1 MKKFYDSIGYLT
13 KWCSYNKVDINWN
26 KSEIMFIT
34 NKQNITIPEFIN
46 ISGNNVKVVTEFKL
60 LGIIIDN
67 KLNFKS
73 NTAKIKRSINIRL
86 YSIQKL
92 FQLPLAVKIQ
102 FLKTFILPYFDYCA
116 TLCICYSKSI
126 LQKLANSYNNCIFKI
141 INVKSV
147 HDSIINSSEDF
158 NKWNTLLEQ
167 YGLNGFQHRLIIR
180 LATYIQNVFFDLGA
194 NIGDS
199 AENFLS
205 VLDKAI
211 SENDIK
217 KVVLAN
223 KLKENW
229 IMYLI
234 EGNSKFDQSLL
245 NLKNKYSNKQH

>member
-1 MKKFYDSIGYLT
+1 
-13 KWCSYNKVDINWN
+13 
-26 KSEIMFIT
+26 MFIT

-116 TLCICYSKSI
+116 TLCIYYSKSI
-126 LQKLANSYNNCIFKI
+126 LQKLANSYNNCIFKL

-180 LATYIQNVFFDLGA
+180 LATYIQKIFCYSNSPS
-194 NIGDS
+194 N
-199 AENFLS
+199 
-205 VLDKAI
+205 
-211 SENDIK
+211 
-217 KVVLAN
+217 LAN
-223 KLKENW
+223 CFTLNNDLNKSYNLRNLLELKLPDK
-229 IMYLI
+229 
-234 EGNSKFDQSLL
+234 G
-245 NLKNKYSNKQH
+245 KYND

>member
-1 MKKFYDSIGYLT
+1 MFFSILFADDTTLSQNSDNYDNLMKKFYDSIGYLT
-13 KWCSYNKVDINWN
+13 KWCSFNKVDINWK

-34 NKQNITIPEFIN
+34 NKQNITFPEFIN

-102 FLKTFILPYFDYCA
+102 FLKTFILAYTLIIVPPYVY
-116 TLCICYSKSI
+116 II
-126 LQKLANSYNNCIFKI
+126 QNQANSYNNYIFKL

-158 NKWNTLLEQ
+158 NNTLLEQ
-167 YGLNGFQHRLIIR
+167 YGLNGF
-180 LATYIQNVFFDLGA
+180 
-194 NIGDS
+194 
-199 AENFLS
+199 
-205 VLDKAI
+205 
-211 SENDIK
+211 
-217 KVVLAN
+217 
-223 KLKENW
+223 
-229 IMYLI
+229 
-234 EGNSKFDQSLL
+234 
-245 NLKNKYSNKQH
+245 